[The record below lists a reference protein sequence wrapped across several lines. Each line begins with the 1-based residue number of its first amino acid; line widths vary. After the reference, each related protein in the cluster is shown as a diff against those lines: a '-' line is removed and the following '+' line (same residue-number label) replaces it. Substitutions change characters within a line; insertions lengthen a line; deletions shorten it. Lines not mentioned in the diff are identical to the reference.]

1 MRVFRRTLPPLS
13 TIVLGILVGLGLAF
27 LKKRFFRASSTFDIV
42 LLVILASLIMSG
54 ICCGMYLVKQGWG
67 EDDKNDK

>member
-1 MRVFRRTLPPLS
+1 
-13 TIVLGILVGLGLAF
+13 VGLGLAF